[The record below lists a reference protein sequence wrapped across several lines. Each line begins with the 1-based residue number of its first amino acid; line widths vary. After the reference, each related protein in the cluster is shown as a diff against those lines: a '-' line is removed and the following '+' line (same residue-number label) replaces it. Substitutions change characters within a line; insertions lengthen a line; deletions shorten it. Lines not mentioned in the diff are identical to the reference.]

1 MNTENE
7 PLEKE
12 EEKSNEKGKEE
23 AVFPLEKYD
32 SKSWMKSLLL
42 GAFLGLAIVVPGIS
56 GSAVAIIFRLYDKL
70 IYAFAN
76 ILKRFKACFLFLLPI
91 AIGAIIGFAIGFIL
105 VKVLLELIPFGIIGY
120 FAGLMI
126 GALPTV
132 LAEVKE
138 DKVTPVKR
146 VLMAIGI
153 IIPLIVGAFAVTM
166 TWLSVE
172 GVDLTYGI
180 ANSAASNPTQEG
192 TIDTG
197 IFGNFPW
204 WIYVVAIPIGLFLG
218 FSQVIPG
225 LSATAFLML
234 IGFFTPLVD
243 SVDPDFWTQYPQIF
257 AFYVIMGVSLIAGFI
272 LTSKLMTKLFAW
284 NRNVVY
290 RVIVGMSVGSILA
303 MFLNPD
309 TLSVYQSWAV
319 GFSQGGN
326 GMISFFGMHFTV
338 PLKPLMISDIV
349 LCLPLLVGGYFSSNL
364 LVKYGAK
371 H

>member
-1 MNTENE
+1 MNNEQE
-7 PLEKE
+7 PLSEEVEK
-12 EEKSNEKGKEE
+12 NESQGVEE

-32 SKSWMKSLLL
+32 SKSWMKSLFL

-56 GSAVAIIFRLYDKL
+56 GSAVAIIFHLYDKL

-76 ILKRFKACFLFLLPI
+76 IFKRFKACFLFLLPI
-91 AIGAIIGFAIGFIL
+91 AIGAIVGFAVGFIL

-138 DKVTPVKR
+138 DKLTPVKR
-146 VLMAIGI
+146 VLMGIGI
-153 IIPLIVGAFAVTM
+153 VVPLIVGAIAVTM
-166 TWLSVE
+166 TWFSAD

-180 ANSAASNPTQEG
+180 LADSASNLPQNG

-197 IFGNFPW
+197 IFGDFPW

-243 SVDPDFWTQYPQIF
+243 SVDPDFWAQYPQIF
-257 AFYVIMGVSLIAGFI
+257 IFYVIMGISLIAGFI

-284 NRNVVY
+284 NRNAVY
-290 RVIVGMSVGSILA
+290 RVIVGMSIGSILA

-319 GFSQGGN
+319 GFSQGGT
-326 GMISFFGMHFTV
+326 GTIGFFGMEFTV
-338 PLKPLMISDIV
+338 ALKPLMLSDIV
-349 LCLPLLVGGYFSSNL
+349 LCLPLLVGGFFSSNL

-371 H
+371 N

>member
-1 MNTENE
+1 MNQENE
-7 PLEKE
+7 NPSEAEKRPLE
-12 EEKSNEKGKEE
+12 SGEE

-32 SKSWMKSLLL
+32 SKSWMKSFFL

-91 AIGAIIGFAIGFIL
+91 AIGAVLGFAIGFIL

-132 LAEVKE
+132 LEELKG
-138 DKVTPVKR
+138 DTLTTKKTI
-146 VLMAIGI
+146 LMGVGVIV
-153 IIPLIVGAFAVTM
+153 PLIVGAIAVSL
-166 TWLSVE
+166 TWFSVE
-172 GVDLTYGI
+172 GVELTYGLGQQI
-180 ANSAASNPTQEG
+180 VDEG
-192 TIDTG
+192 EEIIDTG
-197 IFGNFPW
+197 IFGDFPW

-243 SVDPDFWTQYPQIF
+243 SVDPDFWVAYPQIF

-272 LTSKLMTKLFAW
+272 LTSKLMTRLFAW
-284 NRNVVY
+284 NRNIVY
-290 RVIVGMSVGSILA
+290 RFIVGMSIGSILA

-319 GFSQGGN
+319 GFTQGGM
-326 GMISFFGMHFTV
+326 GTIGFFGLDFTV
-338 PLKPLMISDIV
+338 PIKPLMIADIV
-349 LCLPLLVGGYFSSNL
+349 LFVPLVVGGYFSSNL

-371 H
+371 HR